1 MPKTIPGGVAH
12 DLPEDLRKALRANP
26 KALATWETLTALARN
41 EWICWAISV
50 KAPETRREHVER
62 VCSELTEGMRRSCC
76 WMGCVH
82 RADKPMSPSQSYLLG
97 RRSKS

>member
-12 DLPEDLRKALRANP
+12 DLPEDLRKALRSNA

-41 EWICWAISV
+41 EWICWTISV

-62 VCSELTEGMRRSCC
+62 VCSELNEGMRR
-76 WMGCVH
+76 
-82 RADKPMSPSQSYLLG
+82 RAVGWAVSTE
-97 RRSKS
+97 RANH